1 MKIQGINV
9 KLIKLNNLVERKSM
23 CERALKDIVNLRRNK
38 VSIYLS
44 VGMNRIEYLAQDMKI
59 LIEKE
64 LKKVIKEIE
73 KLN

>member
-9 KLIKLNNLVERKSM
+9 KLIKLNNLVERKSR

>member
-23 CERALKDIVNLRRNK
+23 CEIALKDIVNLRRNK